1 MLQPSWG
8 GAGVKWDVLI
18 ISLGDAAEAAAMVI
32 TNSLTT
38 SPYFTSQQPLVPT
51 VNQQTRQH
59 QPKPCDMM
67 DDCMN
72 DVLQMGQNACFPFI
86 PHSASSV

>member
-32 TNSLTT
+32 TNSLNT
-38 SPYFTSQQPLVPT
+38 SPYFTSQQLLVPT

-59 QPKPCDMM
+59 QPKPRDMM

-72 DVLQMGQNACFPFI
+72 DVLQMGQNACFAFI
-86 PHSASSV
+86 LYSSS